1 MKLAIQ
7 TTPDTL
13 TIQDNARPLLAPKHV
28 KNATGYVF
36 GQSYRRVYQDKLGL
50 WCKLNGKRVPVY
62 VLQA

>member
-13 TIQDNARPLLAPKHV
+13 TIQSDARALIAPKHV
-28 KNATGYVF
+28 KHATGLVF
-36 GQSYRRVYQDKLGL
+36 GQSYRRVYQDNSGL
-50 WCKLNGKRVPVY
+50 YCLHNGKRASVY

>member
-28 KNATGYVF
+28 KHATGIVF
-36 GQSYRRVYQDKLGL
+36 GQSYRRVYQDRLGL